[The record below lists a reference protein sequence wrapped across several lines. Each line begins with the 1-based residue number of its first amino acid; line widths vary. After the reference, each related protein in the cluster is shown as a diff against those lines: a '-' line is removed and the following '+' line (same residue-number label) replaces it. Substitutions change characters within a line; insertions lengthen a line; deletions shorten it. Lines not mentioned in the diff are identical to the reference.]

1 MGLQTIVALY
11 HSAAFQLL
19 AMTRFKKTPGA
30 FKKDVVPDENL

>member
-19 AMTRFKKTPGA
+19 AMTRFKKAPGA
-30 FKKDVVPDENL
+30 LKNVVPDENL

>member
-19 AMTRFKKTPGA
+19 AMTRLKKITGRI
-30 FKKDVVPDENL
+30 KKDVVPDENL